1 MSEEQSLAISIEAAA
16 AKIENEL
23 GLPTNFL
30 WNLRHDDDW
39 SVIIKL
45 HALIETAVTHLL
57 VRYFGHD
64 ELEDVFSNMELGN
77 VRAGKVVF
85 LSKLNCLE
93 ESQRGFIRRLSEL
106 RNQLVHDI
114 RNVRFSLTEHVT
126 KLSSERYEAFLRDHA
141 IDKEKAPSR
150 AWVQENSKQVF
161 LVTGIICLS
170 SIYLEKEL
178 AMTKQE
184 IIQKILAGFEL
195 K

>member
-1 MSEEQSLAISIEAAA
+1 VFTGEGVPMSKEQSLAISIEAAA

-93 ESQRGFIRRLSEL
+93 ESQRGFIRSLSKL
-106 RNQLVHDI
+106 RNHLVHDI
-114 RNVRFSLTEHVT
+114 RNVRFSLTE
-126 KLSSERYEAFLRDHA
+126 HA